1 MTRSQVKN
9 MRKVLFKKLRAG
21 SVQEPDQEYEKTFVQ
36 KTKSLKLQPV
46 CPDIK
51 EISQKMVSLKGM

>member
-51 EISQKMVSLKGM
+51 EI